1 MDSSYDFKTEQ
12 NATLTG
18 EELGGDVQLKVS
30 YSFVLLYFVFW
41 AILVHGSLN
50 DSSDLV
56 HVNINILTHTTSRPP
71 VFRPR
76 RITSSESF
84 TIL

>member
-1 MDSSYDFKTEQ
+1 MDSTYDFETEKI
-12 NATLTG
+12 ATLTG
-18 EELGGDVQLKVS
+18 QELGGDVQLKVS
-30 YSFVLLYFVFW
+30 YSFVLLYFDFW

-50 DSSDLV
+50 DSSDFV
-56 HVNINILTHTTSRPP
+56 HVNINTLTHTTSRPP

-76 RITSSESF
+76 RITSSEIF

>member
-1 MDSSYDFKTEQ
+1 MDSTYDFKTEQ

-30 YSFVLLYFVFW
+30 YSFVLLYFDFW
-41 AILVHGSLN
+41 AILVHVSLN
-50 DSSDLV
+50 DSSDFV

-76 RITSSESF
+76 RIPSSEIF

>member
-1 MDSSYDFKTEQ
+1 MDSTYDFKTEQ
-12 NATLTG
+12 NTTLTG
-18 EELGGDVQLKVS
+18 QELGGDVQLKVS
-30 YSFVLLYFVFW
+30 YSLVLLYFDFW
-41 AILVHGSLN
+41 AILAHGSLN
-50 DSSDLV
+50 DSSDFV

-76 RITSSESF
+76 RITSSEIV